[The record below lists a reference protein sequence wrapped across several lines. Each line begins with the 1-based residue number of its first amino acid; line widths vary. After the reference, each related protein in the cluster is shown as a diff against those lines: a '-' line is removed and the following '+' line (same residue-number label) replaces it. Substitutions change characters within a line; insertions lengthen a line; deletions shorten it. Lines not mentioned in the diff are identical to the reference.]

1 MMFNRRRLMLLV
13 VLIVSAGLMAG
24 LAACTSGSSGSS
36 AAEATPTPVPT
47 SIVPTNPTYEV
58 MRGDVVSLLQFS
70 GRVAPLREQ
79 ELFFKTSGYVERVL
93 VRRNDAVQEGDVL
106 AELEVTDLRNQI
118 TQREAELVG
127 VQLDY
132 ERRTTEAN
140 NSVRAAELRLAKLRV
155 DSSQSQIVN
164 ARINLERARTRLA
177 EAQDEYSKSLDRSWE
192 REDVREAYARGVLE
206 AERSLEVAQA
216 QYNDVMQAAQR
227 TVYDIE
233 LAQMDLDLARLR
245 LAEVEMG
252 LDITRTVLSLDRLR
266 DQLNDARIIA
276 PFDGVILQ
284 LNLLEG
290 RQVQGYQ
297 PQMLIADP
305 TQLEVSA
312 ELPDSEMRALSEGMA
327 VTAEFVNQPGQMWNG
342 VIRRLPYPYGS
353 GGRTEDGLLTDED
366 PSARIMLDG
375 VDLVAGNFQISDRL
389 RLTTELER
397 SENTLFLPPQ
407 AVRTFEGRSFVV
419 IQEGGAQRRIDV
431 RVGIRST
438 DRLEILDGLAEGQL
452 VIAP

>member
-1 MMFNRRRLMLLV
+1 MMSNRRMFLV
-13 VLIVSAGLMAG
+13 ALIASLGLMVG
-24 LAACTSGSSGSS
+24 LSACTLGSSGGG
-36 AAEATPTPVPT
+36 AAEQTPTPVPT

-58 MRGDVVSLLQFS
+58 QRGDVVRLLQFS
-70 GRVAPLREQ
+70 GRIAPLLEQ
-79 ELFFKTSGYVERVL
+79 ELYFRTSGYVEKVYS
-93 VRRNDAVQEGDVL
+93 RRNDTVQEGDVL

-118 TQREAELVG
+118 TQQEAELVG
-127 VQLDY
+127 VQMDY
-132 ERRTTEAN
+132 DRRMTEAA
-140 NSVRAAELRLAKLRV
+140 NSVRAAELRLAKLRA

-177 EAQDEYSKSLDRSWE
+177 DAQNEYSKSLDRSWE
-192 REDVREAYARGVLE
+192 REDVREAYATGVLE
-206 AERSLEVAQA
+206 AERSLELAQA

-227 TVYDIE
+227 TVYDVE
-233 LAQMDLDLARLR
+233 LAQMDLDLAQLR
-245 LAEVEMG
+245 MKELETG
-252 LDITRTVLSLDRLR
+252 LDITRTVLSLERLR

-284 LNLLEG
+284 LNVLEG
-290 RQVQGYQ
+290 RQVQGYV
-297 PQMLIADP
+297 PQMLLADP
-305 TQLEVSA
+305 TALEISA
-312 ELPDSEMRALSEGMA
+312 DLPDSEMSELSEGMP
-327 VTAEFVNQPGQMWNG
+327 VTAEFVNQPGEMWSG

-366 PSARIMLDG
+366 ASARITLED
-375 VDLVAGNFQISDRL
+375 VDLSAGGFAISDRL

-397 SENTLFLPPQ
+397 SENTLWLPPQ

-419 IQEGGAQRRIDV
+419 IQESGAQRRIDV

-438 DRLEILDGLAEGQL
+438 DRLEILDGVQEGQL